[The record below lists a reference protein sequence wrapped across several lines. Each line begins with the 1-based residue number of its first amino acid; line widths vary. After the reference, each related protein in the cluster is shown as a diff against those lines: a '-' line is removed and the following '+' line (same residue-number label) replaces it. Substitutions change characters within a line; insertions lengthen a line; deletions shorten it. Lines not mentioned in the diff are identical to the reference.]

1 MANNINRE
9 GFKRFLELGAPS
21 FEGNI
26 ILDSGELSE
35 YYYRFMR
42 IPLAYGE
49 HMLEES
55 GCYESEVEMMKT
67 ARTYDVFVRKV
78 HDAIDWGYL
87 CTQMTELEN
96 NTIAAAI
103 DKVHGMTTKT
113 EDDA

>member
-49 HMLEES
+49 H
-55 GCYESEVEMMKT
+55 
-67 ARTYDVFVRKV
+67 R
-78 HDAIDWGYL
+78 YL
-87 CTQMTELEN
+87 L
-96 NTIAAAI
+96 
-103 DKVHGMTTKT
+103 
-113 EDDA
+113 

>member
-42 IPLAYGE
+42 IPLNPIP
-49 HMLEES
+49 S
-55 GCYESEVEMMKT
+55 GSVQ
-67 ARTYDVFVRKV
+67 
-78 HDAIDWGYL
+78 AIRFAL
-87 CTQMTELEN
+87 LLM
-96 NTIAAAI
+96 
-103 DKVHGMTTKT
+103 
-113 EDDA
+113 

>member
-42 IPLAYGE
+42 ILLAYGE
-49 HMLEES
+49 HNCTGS
-55 GCYESEVEMMKT
+55 GFMEPWK
-67 ARTYDVFVRKV
+67 
-78 HDAIDWGYL
+78 I
-87 CTQMTELEN
+87 N
-96 NTIAAAI
+96 P
-103 DKVHGMTTKT
+103 
-113 EDDA
+113 

>member
-49 HMLEES
+49 HIHY
-55 GCYESEVEMMKT
+55 GKKT
-67 ARTYDVFVRKV
+67 VWKNPDF
-78 HDAIDWGYL
+78 
-87 CTQMTELEN
+87 EN
-96 NTIAAAI
+96 
-103 DKVHGMTTKT
+103 
-113 EDDA
+113 

>member
-49 HMLEES
+49 HILLAKICELSRM
-55 GCYESEVEMMKT
+55 GI
-67 ARTYDVFVRKV
+67 VR
-78 HDAIDWGYL
+78 
-87 CTQMTELEN
+87 
-96 NTIAAAI
+96 
-103 DKVHGMTTKT
+103 
-113 EDDA
+113 

>member
-9 GFKRFLELGAPS
+9 GFKTFLEFGAPS

-49 HMLEES
+49 HKVDVLYGQRFYGTWENKPVTFNQEIRFLCLVVDNAKPS
-55 GCYESEVEMMKT
+55 MKH
-67 ARTYDVFVRKV
+67 RTSKRFSAVLLLPR
-78 HDAIDWGYL
+78 IL
-87 CTQMTELEN
+87 S
-96 NTIAAAI
+96 
-103 DKVHGMTTKT
+103 
-113 EDDA
+113 

>member
-49 HMLEES
+49 HK
-55 GCYESEVEMMKT
+55 V
-67 ARTYDVFVRKV
+67 DVLYGQRFY
-78 HDAIDWGYL
+78 DAIDWGYL

-103 DKVHGMTTKT
+103 EKVHGMTTKT

>member
-49 HMLEES
+49 HK
-55 GCYESEVEMMKT
+55 V
-67 ARTYDVFVRKV
+67 DVLYGQRFY
-78 HDAIDWGYL
+78 G
-87 CTQMTELEN
+87 TLEN
-96 NTIAAAI
+96 KPVTFNQEIQKTRRKFSRAVI
-103 DKVHGMTTKT
+103 TTRQHDRT
-113 EDDA
+113 LSVA

>member
-42 IPLAYGE
+42 IPLAYDYFLLGT
-49 HMLEES
+49 L
-55 GCYESEVEMMKT
+55 
-67 ARTYDVFVRKV
+67 
-78 HDAIDWGYL
+78 
-87 CTQMTELEN
+87 
-96 NTIAAAI
+96 
-103 DKVHGMTTKT
+103 
-113 EDDA
+113 

>member
-9 GFKRFLELGAPS
+9 GFKTLLDFGVPS

-49 HMLEES
+49 HKVDVCTGS
-55 GCYESEVEMMKT
+55 GFMEPWK
-67 ARTYDVFVRKV
+67 R
-78 HDAIDWGYL
+78 
-87 CTQMTELEN
+87 N
-96 NTIAAAI
+96 P
-103 DKVHGMTTKT
+103 
-113 EDDA
+113 

>member
-49 HMLEES
+49 HKPTHRAVVNQPHVKDM
-55 GCYESEVEMMKT
+55 
-67 ARTYDVFVRKV
+67 D
-78 HDAIDWGYL
+78 
-87 CTQMTELEN
+87 
-96 NTIAAAI
+96 
-103 DKVHGMTTKT
+103 
-113 EDDA
+113 

>member
-49 HMLEES
+49 HKVDVLYGQRFYGTCECEEWRQGNAGS
-55 GCYESEVEMMKT
+55 NVPASDTRNPCSVLPS
-67 ARTYDVFVRKV
+67 V
-78 HDAIDWGYL
+78 
-87 CTQMTELEN
+87 
-96 NTIAAAI
+96 
-103 DKVHGMTTKT
+103 
-113 EDDA
+113 